1 MTRGTQNV
9 IAAAKGA
16 GIERFVLMSALGTTV
31 TTKDVVPYFGAKFAM
46 EQDTVVSGLEYTIF
60 RPSFVFGRGGAL
72 ATFMKQVRYSPV
84 VSVIGSGKQRIQP
97 IWIDDVA
104 EHFARALDTP
114 AAANKT
120 FEIGGPDIVTWD
132 ELYRTIAKVLGK
144 RRVLAHIPAALA
156 QRGRP
161 GDAMDPEGAALGRPG
176 RDDRGRRQR
185 RHERRCRP
193 HLPAPTRPARRP
205 DPTRRLSLRGSR
217 CCSCSSRRTSGW
229 SQLVEREL
237 AADGVDASDYGAL
250 SLIGVRDEMR
260 LTELAGEL
268 GMPLTTTSDV
278 VRRLES
284 RGHVRRRPNPDD
296 GRSFLFELT
305 ARGDREWRRGWGAL
319 QRVNEQL
326 ARDVDFDEMRTALTS
341 LGAAFERALTDV

>member
-1 MTRGTQNV
+1 MKILVTGGTGFVGSRIVHALRAEGRDVRALVRRPESGAHLASLGVELVAGDVTDAASLAAAADGCTQVIHLVGILKGKPGDFERVMTHGTQNV

-46 EQDTVVSGLEYTIF
+46 EQDTVASGLEYTIF

-84 VSVIGSGKQRIQP
+84 VSVIGSGQGRVQP

-144 RRVLAHIPAALA
+144 RRALAHIPAGLA
-156 QRGRP
+156 STGARATQWLP
-161 GDAMDPEGAALGRPG
+161 KAPLSADQVAMIEAGDNVVTNTDAVHTFQLPLVPLEDQIRRAA
-176 RDDRGRRQR
+176 
-185 RHERRCRP
+185 
-193 HLPAPTRPARRP
+193 
-205 DPTRRLSLRGSR
+205 
-217 CCSCSSRRTSGW
+217 
-229 SQLVEREL
+229 
-237 AADGVDASDYGAL
+237 
-250 SLIGVRDEMR
+250 
-260 LTELAGEL
+260 
-268 GMPLTTTSDV
+268 
-278 VRRLES
+278 
-284 RGHVRRRPNPDD
+284 
-296 GRSFLFELT
+296 
-305 ARGDREWRRGWGAL
+305 
-319 QRVNEQL
+319 
-326 ARDVDFDEMRTALTS
+326 
-341 LGAAFERALTDV
+341 